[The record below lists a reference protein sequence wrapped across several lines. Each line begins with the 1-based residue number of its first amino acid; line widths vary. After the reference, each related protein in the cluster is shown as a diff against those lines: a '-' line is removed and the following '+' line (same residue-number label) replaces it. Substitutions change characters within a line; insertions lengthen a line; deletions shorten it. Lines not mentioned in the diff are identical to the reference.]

1 LDLNLRV
8 FQGILNESPISGTS
22 LSSNTLLTYQKAV
35 TQDNL
40 PIRDEESKST
50 EKQTEG
56 VKILLGEPKKA
67 IIKLAIPMI
76 IAMSAMT
83 IYNLVDAIWVSGLGT
98 NALDAVGLYYPFFF
112 IVMALAVGL
121 GIGGGAAIS
130 RRIGAK
136 DREGAD
142 NVALHT
148 LIIMVITAVFF
159 TIPFFIFAENI
170 FSSFASGEVKDMATA
185 YGRIIFGGSIVIFFM
200 YIATSILRAEGDANR
215 SMYAMMLGAG
225 LNIVLDPIFIYSL
238 DMGVVGAAWATLIS
252 MIITAV
258 LLIYWM
264 FIKKDTYVAF
274 KFRSFRW
281 KKDIILDIFRV
292 GLPAMVMQ
300 LSMAIMAVALNYIIV
315 NVRAE
320 GGVAVYTVGW
330 RVSMMAILPL
340 LGIATAVVSVCG
352 AAYGAKDYE
361 KLRSSFLYAVK
372 IGLII
377 EAVMAIFTVVFAQ
390 QITTI
395 FTQAEGTAFI
405 EKELPTYFTIVAI
418 FYPGVAFGMMSSS
431 MFQGAGKGSY
441 ALIVT
446 IVRTLV
452 LGTPLAAVFAL
463 NLNMGLTGVWWGMV
477 IGNLCGSMIAFIW
490 ARSVVGNGYW

>member
-1 LDLNLRV
+1 MTEGEQLPQKEDL
-8 FQGILNESPISGTS
+8 
-22 LSSNTLLTYQKAV
+22 QKSEQE
-35 TQDNL
+35 T
-40 PIRDEESKST
+40 K
-50 EKQTEG
+50 G

-121 GIGGGAAIS
+121 GVGGGAAIS

-148 LIIMVITAVFF
+148 LIIMVIMAVFF
-159 TIPFFIFAENI
+159 TIPFFIFAETI
-170 FSSFASGEVKDMATA
+170 FSTFASGEVKDMATA
-185 YGRIIFGGSIVIFFM
+185 YGRIIFAGSIVIFFM

-238 DMGVVGAAWATLIS
+238 DMGVVGAAWATVIS
-252 MIITAV
+252 MIVTSI
-258 LLIYWM
+258 LLSYWM

-274 KFRSFRW
+274 KFRSFNW
-281 KKDIILDIFRV
+281 KRDITMDIFRV

-300 LSMAIMAVALNYIIV
+300 LSMAIMAVILNYIIV

-352 AAYGAKDYE
+352 AAFGARDYD
-361 KLRSSFLYAVK
+361 KLKSSFYYAIK
-372 IGLII
+372 LGLII
-377 EAVMAIFTVVFAQ
+377 ESTMAVFTVVFAE
-390 QITTI
+390 QITLV
-395 FTQAEGTAFI
+395 FTQAEGTDFI
-405 EKELPTYFTIVAI
+405 QQELPNYFRIVAI
-418 FYPGVAFGMMSSS
+418 FYPGVAFGMFSSS
-431 MFQGAGKGSY
+431 MFQGIGKGTN

-452 LGTPLAAVFAL
+452 LGTPLAAVFAISFD
-463 NLNMGLTGVWWGMV
+463 MGLTGVWWGMV
-477 IGNLCGSMIAFIW
+477 VGNLLGSMLSFSW
-490 ARSVVGNGYW
+490 ALFYIRKLTAQTAV